1 MVLQIGFLFANLA
14 LPLHFPFNKLL
25 AQLFQMHNFISVQCS
40 ALSLPI
46 HCLSSLHPV
55 TRQEHHRT
63 VLPTLPKFSSQPL
76 LDDEVPR
83 VSLCAQSCSTLCSPM
98 NCSPP
103 GSFVHGISQA
113 RILEWIAI
121 SSFRDFSDPG
131 IEPMP
136 LASPSIGRWVFN
148 PCATWEASSQLSATF
163 SFFKIFIG
171 VRLPYSVMFVS
182 YSTVN

>member
-55 TRQEHHRT
+55 TRQEHHRA

-83 VSLCAQSCSTLCSPM
+83 VSLCAQSCSTLCSPLD
-98 NCSPP
+98 CSPP

-121 SSFRDFSDPG
+121 PFFMGSSRP
-131 IEPMP
+131 
-136 LASPSIGRWVFN
+136 RN
-148 PCATWEASSQLSATF
+148 
-163 SFFKIFIG
+163 
-171 VRLPYSVMFVS
+171 
-182 YSTVN
+182 